1 MYFYFTESKR
11 SSIGCSLSKDF
22 SILHHVSLIF
32 IKNSR
37 SKPWKLLGNGKDFQV
52 TRFCPWSCWDTC
64 SMATAFKKSVQ
75 SENQW
80 QFFPFSSRS
89 SSSPEGPWK
98 PSFPLPLRWTWNFRK
113 SQNFCSSSFQENL
126 KVGSSQRRGN
136 RLNYRQHSGKL
147 RRKIREH
154 VLLFTRSWGFQEH
167 PTFAWCLGTAGLW
180 PWDAPTIT

>member
-1 MYFYFTESKR
+1 
-11 SSIGCSLSKDF
+11 
-22 SILHHVSLIF
+22 
-32 IKNSR
+32 
-37 SKPWKLLGNGKDFQV
+37 
-52 TRFCPWSCWDTC
+52 
-64 SMATAFKKSVQ
+64 MATISKWQGFVHDRAETHVPWPLHSKKSVQ

-80 QFFPFSSRS
+80 QFLPFSSRS

-126 KVGSSQRRGN
+126 KVGSSQRRRN
-136 RLNYRQHSGKL
+136 RLNYRQHSGEP

-154 VLLFTRSWGFQEH
+154 VLLFARSWGFQKH

-180 PWDAPTIT
+180 PWDAPTITHPRAHKTRAWRGYRLLVLNPKSTPGTVEWEFVSQQG